1 MFDEDVG
8 EGDDEVEEGA
18 EGSAAGGVCA
28 AGEDADED
36 VDVDDEDEEG
46 AEDPEAGGV
55 CVAGGDADEE
65 VDVDNKDEE
74 GVEEPAVGGVRAVGG
89 DEDEGDVEAV
99 LSWRCAAALS
109 GLAAG

>member
-46 AEDPEAGGV
+46 AEGS
-55 CVAGGDADEE
+55 
-65 VDVDNKDEE
+65 
-74 GVEEPAVGGVRAVGG
+74 AVGGVRAVGR